1 MENTFGLILF
11 LGAIGAACFV
21 IFKNKAELPDP
32 KEMRETKSNQSRESD
47 DDLGSS
53 LNDSLNQLSNNE
65 TKTKREAKK
74 RSEFIRKNYKNIASF
89 YNSYKFIDY
98 SKKANRKIAKK
109 QMLAIVN
116 LDKNLEDMEYY
127 FNERSSQID
136 SDISEPVDYGIILVG
151 IITFKMMK
159 KETLKKVNLDLKK
172 LYRKGE
178 ESEFP
183 VELMAALERVL
194 APFGNLD

>member
-1 MENTFGLILF
+1 MENTLGLILF

-178 ESEFP
+178 ETEFP

>member
-1 MENTFGLILF
+1 MENTLGLILF

-127 FNERSSQID
+127 FND

-172 LYRKGE
+172 LYRIGE
-178 ESEFP
+178 ETEFP

>member
-1 MENTFGLILF
+1 MENTLGLILF
-11 LGAIGAACFV
+11 LGAIVAACFV

-65 TKTKREAKK
+65 NKTKREAKK

-98 SKKANRKIAKK
+98 TKKANRKIAKK
-109 QMLAIVN
+109 QMLAIIN

-127 FNERSSQID
+127 FND

>member
-98 SKKANRKIAKK
+98 TKKANRKIAKK
-109 QMLAIVN
+109 QMLAIIN

-127 FNERSSQID
+127 FND

>member
-53 LNDSLNQLSNNE
+53 LNDSLNQLSSNE

-98 SKKANRKIAKK
+98 TKKANRKIAKK
-109 QMLAIVN
+109 QMLAIIN

-127 FNERSSQID
+127 FND

>member
-65 TKTKREAKK
+65 NKTKREAKK

-98 SKKANRKIAKK
+98 TKKANRKIAKK
-109 QMLAIVN
+109 QMLAIIN

-127 FNERSSQID
+127 FND